1 MNPLL
6 NPLLRYPLLSYP
18 LLSYPIIYPNNV
30 ILINAMIDHDQV
42 LYNVVCYFC
51 KSFIKLFVDNI
62 MYIAVVL
69 NILLFVL
76 VYVFYYKSK
85 KMYEEQ
91 MNFYKKQIEE
101 LEWKNVLVNNR
112 IENINCL
119 ISFVKRENQEFM
131 EQIYYEMKKL
141 V

>member
-131 EQIYYEMKKL
+131 EEIYYEMKKL

>member
-1 MNPLL
+1 
-6 NPLLRYPLLSYP
+6 
-18 LLSYPIIYPNNV
+18 
-30 ILINAMIDHDQV
+30 MIDDDKV

-62 MYIAVVL
+62 MYFVFGL
-69 NILLFVL
+69 NILLIVL
-76 VYVFYYKSK
+76 LYIFYYKSK

-101 LEWKNVLVNNR
+101 LEWKNVLLNNR
-112 IENINCL
+112 IDYVNCNVL
-119 ISFVKRENQEFM
+119 YLKRENQEFM
-131 EQIYYEMKKL
+131 EEIYYEMKKL